1 MENKRKIGVIFPG
14 IGYHSDKPLLYYGK
28 KALADRGYEIVEVKY
43 KNVKPGMKID
53 EAARIG
59 YEEAC
64 AQLDGIFGKV
74 ETAEREKTH
83 SEATERENII
93 NEVSDREAY
102 EDIVFIS
109 KSVGT
114 YIAGRYS
121 RERDIKVRNIFS
133 TPLNETMKY
142 ITPEDLVFH
151 GDADPLADTEKLRQH
166 CEKIGA
172 ELYVYPGGNHSIE
185 RKDVLWNVDTLRD
198 IVEKYVAF
206 IDLEVNQGMA
216 KVSISR
222 N

>member
-1 MENKRKIGVIFPG
+1 MLALSLQRRGISMENKRKIGVIFPG
-14 IGYHSDKPLLYYGK
+14 IGYHCDKPLLYYGK
-28 KALADRGYEIVEVKY
+28 KALAYRGYEIVEIKY
-43 KNVKPGMKID
+43 KNVKTGMKID
-53 EAARIG
+53 EAAESG

-64 AQLDGIFGKV
+64 AQLDGIF
-74 ETAEREKTH
+74 
-83 SEATERENII
+83 
-93 NEVSDREAY
+93 SDKEAY

-121 RERDIKVRNIFS
+121 REHDIKVRNIFS

-198 IVEKYVAF
+198 IVEKYVAY
-206 IDLEVNQGMA
+206 ID
-216 KVSISR
+216 KID
-222 N
+222 